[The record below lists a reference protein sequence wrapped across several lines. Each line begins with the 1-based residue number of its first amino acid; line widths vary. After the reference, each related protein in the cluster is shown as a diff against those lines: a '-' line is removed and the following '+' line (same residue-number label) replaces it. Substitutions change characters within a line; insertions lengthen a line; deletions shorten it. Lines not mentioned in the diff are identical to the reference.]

1 MKNNKYSSFKTL
13 VTSLVLFIIGA
24 ILFTN
29 PEDIV
34 ILVSQIFGGILA
46 VIGLFNFVFY
56 YRKKSKGVITNNQEF
71 VSSVVLMVIGLLFI
85 FLAGA
90 FETALR
96 FIMGIWI
103 LLSGI
108 NKLIAAIT
116 LGPKTKNY
124 TSMLIVSVILLLGGM
139 YIILW
144 SNLVLSVLGIVIMI
158 YSGIEIYGYI
168 IYKIMENSKESA
180 NETDVIIPEK
190 EVREK
195 EFVKD
200 AKEVEVKEVKDKGK
214 GQKKK

>member
-1 MKNNKYSSFKTL
+1 MKNNKYSSLGTL

-34 ILVSQIFGGILA
+34 ILVSQIFGCILA

-56 YRKKSKGVITNNQEF
+56 YRKKSKGIITNNQEL
-71 VSSVVLMVIGLLFI
+71 VSSLVLMVIGLIFI

-96 FIMGIWI
+96 FIIGIWI

-108 NKLIAAIT
+108 NKLIATIT

-144 SNLVLSVLGIVIMI
+144 KNLVLSVLGIVIMI

-168 IYKIMENSKESA
+168 IYKIMENSKDPV
-180 NETDVIIPEK
+180 NDTDIIIPEK

-200 AKEVEVKEVKDKGK
+200 AKEVEVKEVKEKNKGR
-214 GQKKK
+214 KKK

>member
-200 AKEVEVKEVKDKGK
+200 AKEVEVKEIKDKGK
-214 GQKKK
+214 GRKKK

>member
-108 NKLIAAIT
+108 NKLIATIT
-116 LGPKTKNY
+116 LGPKVRNY
-124 TSMLIVSVILLLGGM
+124 TSMLVVSIVLLLGGM

-144 SNLVLSVLGIVIMI
+144 KNLVLTVLGIVIMVYSGLEI
-158 YSGIEIYGYI
+158 YSYI

-214 GQKKK
+214 GRKKK

>member
-1 MKNNKYSSFKTL
+1 MKNNRYSSLGTL
-13 VTSLVLFIIGA
+13 ITSLVLFIIGA
-24 ILFTN
+24 VLFSN
-29 PEDIV
+29 PEDLV

-56 YRKKSKGVITNNQEF
+56 YRKKSKGALTTNQELI
-71 VSSVVLMVIGLLFI
+71 SSIVLMLVGFLFI

-96 FIMGIWI
+96 FIMGTWI

-108 NKLIAAIT
+108 NKLIATLT
-116 LGPKTKNY
+116 LGPKIRNY
-124 TSMLIVSVILLLGGM
+124 TSMLIVSIILVMGGM

-168 IYKIMENSKESA
+168 IYKIMENSKDDSSS
-180 NETDVIIPEK
+180 TDIIIPEK
-190 EVREK
+190 TFKEK
-195 EFVKD
+195 EVVKE
-200 AKEVEVKEVKDKGK
+200 AKEVKVKE
-214 GQKKK
+214 KKKK

>member
-1 MKNNKYSSFKTL
+1 MKNNKYSSLGTL
-13 VTSLVLFIIGA
+13 ITSLVLFIIGA

-56 YRKKSKGVITNNQEF
+56 YRKKSKGLVTNNQEF
-71 VSSVVLMVIGLLFI
+71 VSSIVLIIIGMLFI

-96 FIMGIWI
+96 FIMGTWI

-108 NKLIAAIT
+108 NKLIAALT
-116 LGPKTKNY
+116 LGPRVRNY
-124 TSMLIVSVILLLGGM
+124 TSMLIVSIILVIGGM

-144 SNLVLSVLGIVIMI
+144 KNLILSVLGIVIMI

-168 IYKIMENSKESA
+168 IYKIMENSKDSV

-190 EVREK
+190 VYKEK

-200 AKEVEVKEVKDKGK
+200 AKEVEVKEKNKGR
-214 GQKKK
+214 KKK

>member
-1 MKNNKYSSFKTL
+1 MKNNKYSSLGTL
-13 VTSLVLFIIGA
+13 ITSLVLFIIGA

-56 YRKKSKGVITNNQEF
+56 YRKKSKGLVTNNKEF
-71 VSSVVLMVIGLLFI
+71 VSSIVLIIIGMLFI

-96 FIMGIWI
+96 FIMGTWI

-108 NKLIAAIT
+108 NKLIAALT
-116 LGPKTKNY
+116 LGPRVRNY
-124 TSMLIVSVILLLGGM
+124 TSMLIVSIILVIGGM

-144 SNLVLSVLGIVIMI
+144 KNLILSVLGIVIMI

-168 IYKIMENSKESA
+168 IYKIMENSKDSV
-180 NETDVIIPEK
+180 NETDVIIQEK
-190 EVREK
+190 VYKEK

-200 AKEVEVKEVKDKGK
+200 AKEVEVKEKNKGR
-214 GQKKK
+214 KKK

>member
-56 YRKKSKGVITNNQEF
+56 YRKKSKGFITNNQEF

-96 FIMGIWI
+96 FIIGIWI

-108 NKLIAAIT
+108 NKLIATIT
-116 LGPKTKNY
+116 LGPKVRNY
-124 TSMLIVSVILLLGGM
+124 TSMLVVSIVLLLGGM

-144 SNLVLSVLGIVIMI
+144 KNLVLTVLGIVIMVYSGLEI
-158 YSGIEIYGYI
+158 YSYI

-200 AKEVEVKEVKDKGK
+200 AKEVEVKEIKDKGK
-214 GQKKK
+214 GRKKK

>member
-108 NKLIAAIT
+108 NKLIAAMT

-168 IYKIMENSKESA
+168 IYKIMENSKDPA
-180 NETDVIIPEK
+180 NDTDIIIPEK
-190 EVREK
+190 EVSEK

-214 GQKKK
+214 GRKKK

>member
-108 NKLIAAIT
+108 NKLIATIT

-124 TSMLIVSVILLLGGM
+124 TSMLIVSIILVIGGM

-144 SNLVLSVLGIVIMI
+144 KNLVLSVLGIVIMI

-168 IYKIMENSKESA
+168 IYKIMENSKDPA
-180 NETDVIIPEK
+180 NDTDIIIPEK

-214 GQKKK
+214 GRKKK